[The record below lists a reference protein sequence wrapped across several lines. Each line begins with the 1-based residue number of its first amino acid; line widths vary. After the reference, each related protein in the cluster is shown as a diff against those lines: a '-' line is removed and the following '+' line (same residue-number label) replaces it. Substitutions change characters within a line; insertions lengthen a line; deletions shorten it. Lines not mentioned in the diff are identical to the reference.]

1 MPYKEIVSAII
12 SILVV
17 VINDQITNKKCNK

>member
-1 MPYKEIVSAII
+1 MLYKEILSAVI

-17 VINDQITNKKCNK
+17 VINDQIKNKKCKK